1 VVIATLEEEPILAV
15 ENLRTF
21 VVHGTAGTQ
30 ETERESG
37 RIFASVSVVK
47 EDGSVVPDETV
58 AIDVDTQFC
67 RKIEEAERWTDLD
80 LLASRF
86 RITICLYVRAFVDS
100 SCDRTAPALTCKVLV
115 PRV

>member
-1 VVIATLEEEPILAV
+1 MATLEEEPILAV
-15 ENLRTF
+15 ENLSAF
-21 VVHGTAGTQ
+21 VMHGTASTH

-37 RIFASVSVVK
+37 WIFAGVSVVK
-47 EDGSVVPDETV
+47 EDRSVVPDETV
-58 AIDVDTQFC
+58 AIDFDAQFC
-67 RKIEEAERWTDLD
+67 REIEEAEGWTDLE

-100 SCDRTAPALTCKVLV
+100 SCDRTVPALTCKVPV

>member
-1 VVIATLEEEPILAV
+1 MATLEEEPILAV

-37 RIFASVSVVK
+37 RIFAGVSVVK

-58 AIDVDTQFC
+58 AIDVDAQFC
-67 RKIEEAERWTDLD
+67 REIEEAEGWTDLE
-80 LLASRF
+80 LLALRF
-86 RITICLYVRAFVDS
+86 RTTIRFHLRASVDS
-100 SCDRTAPALTCKVLV
+100 SCDRTVPALTCKVPV